1 MYYFGMIT
9 PGDPDEAFI
18 AIVIWAVMTAIS
30 VLVFGF
36 IILNDPSGKS
46 YLEGYHKG
54 TRTGYRGPW

>member
-46 YLEGYHKG
+46 YLEGYHKV